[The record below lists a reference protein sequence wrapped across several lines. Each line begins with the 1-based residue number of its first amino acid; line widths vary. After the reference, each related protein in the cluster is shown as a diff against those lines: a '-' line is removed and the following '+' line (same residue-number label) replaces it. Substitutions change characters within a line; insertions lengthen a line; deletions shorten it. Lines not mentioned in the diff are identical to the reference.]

1 MSDRTPEQ
9 VVEAR
14 DYTYVSAYYQD
25 DVPVDRL
32 HPNGSN
38 PPLHPNGYRGRF
50 EKFIVLSPSIR
61 VARPV
66 ALAYCVESWGAEPLE
81 LYLQPR
87 NYIDDARMMVRS
99 GRFVAVDR

>member
-1 MSDRTPEQ
+1 VADRTPEQ
-9 VVEAR
+9 AVEAR
-14 DYTYVSAYYQD
+14 DYTYVSAYYRD

-32 HPNGSN
+32 HPLGWK
-38 PPLHPNGYRGRF
+38 GRF
-50 EKFIVLSPSIR
+50 ENFIVLSPSVR

-66 ALAYCVESWGAEPLE
+66 ALAHCVEHWGAEPLE

>member
-14 DYTYVSAYYQD
+14 SYTYVSAYYQD

-32 HPNGSN
+32 HPNE
-38 PPLHPNGYRGRF
+38 YRGRF